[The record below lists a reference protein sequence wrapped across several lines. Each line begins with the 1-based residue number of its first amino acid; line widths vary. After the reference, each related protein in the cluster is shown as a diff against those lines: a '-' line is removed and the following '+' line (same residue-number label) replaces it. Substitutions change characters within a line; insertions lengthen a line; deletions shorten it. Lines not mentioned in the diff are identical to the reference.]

1 MREIKFRGKRL
12 DNGEW
17 VYGYYF
23 ISERDIEDGFV
34 WRDIPQIQQRYGD
47 HYQYFDV
54 IPETIGQYTGL
65 KDKNGREIYEGD
77 IVELTNTYKGM
88 NTKSIVEIA
97 FIDFT
102 FAGKWRDENSPSGYM
117 YNPLGS
123 YNFPIV
129 TIEVIGNIYENHEL
143 LGEHKSK
150 LFATNIEWDKDDDDT
165 IELPETIEIP
175 EGLKDEEEISDYL
188 TDQTG
193 YCHKGFALVEGNIF
207 HYICKEDRKKV
218 MGKEEER

>member
-17 VYGYYF
+17 VYGCLCC
-23 ISERDIEDGFV
+23 IDNEPVIVKGSMKWVDGSKLYCNTF
-34 WRDIPQIQQRYGD
+34 
-47 HYQYFDV
+47 HFV
-54 IPETIGQYTGL
+54 IPESVGQYTGL
-65 KDKNGREIYEGD
+65 KDKNGKEIYEGD

-102 FAGKWRDENSPSGYM
+102 FAGKWRDEYSPSGYM

-129 TIEVIGNIYENHEL
+129 TIEVIGNIYDNPEL
-143 LGEHKSK
+143 LQ
-150 LFATNIEWDKDDDDT
+150 
-165 IELPETIEIP
+165 
-175 EGLKDEEEISDYL
+175 EG
-188 TDQTG
+188 
-193 YCHKGFALVEGNIF
+193 
-207 HYICKEDRKKV
+207 
-218 MGKEEER
+218 